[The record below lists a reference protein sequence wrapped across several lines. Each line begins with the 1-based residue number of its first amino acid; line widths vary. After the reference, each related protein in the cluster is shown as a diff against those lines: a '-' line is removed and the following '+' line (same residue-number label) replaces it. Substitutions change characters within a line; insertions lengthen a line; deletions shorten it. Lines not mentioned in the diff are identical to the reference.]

1 MSQQINM
8 FNLKLYSQLSTGM
21 QLDFNKVLF
30 CKYEITEVQSANKK
44 RVCSIAWNS
53 TGTKFI
59 SGS

>member
-1 MSQQINM
+1 M

-21 QLDFNKVLF
+21 QLDFNKEMF
-30 CKYEITEVQSANKK
+30 SKYEITEVQSANKK